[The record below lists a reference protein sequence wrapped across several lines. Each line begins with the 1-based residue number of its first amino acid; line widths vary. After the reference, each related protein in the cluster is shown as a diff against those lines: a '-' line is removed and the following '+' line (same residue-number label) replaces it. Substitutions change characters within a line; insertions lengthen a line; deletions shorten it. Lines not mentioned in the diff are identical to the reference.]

1 MPDTTSRETPPG
13 RRLRSFSLN
22 RKVVRKCGYSYH
34 LFNAL
39 ISITKNRATHVIN
52 ESIAIYGLY
61 YCELQIRSLLTAI
74 AGITKLI

>member
-1 MPDTTSRETPPG
+1 MWLQLPFVQRT
-13 RRLRSFSLN
+13 N
-22 RKVVRKCGYSYH
+22 INYQ
-34 LFNAL
+34 
-39 ISITKNRATHVIN
+39 NRATHVIN